1 MPLGE
6 VAVFCGSR
14 PGNQP
19 AFSTAA
25 VAVGSAL
32 AERRIGLVYGGASV
46 GLMGIVADAVLAAG
60 GRVTGVITETL
71 ADHEIA
77 HGGLTRLEVV
87 RTMHERK
94 ARMADLSDA
103 VIMLPGGFGTLE
115 EFMEAVTWV
124 HLGIHDKPCGVLN
137 VDGFFDHLL
146 RFLTYAV
153 EAGFIPRRL
162 VDGLIVSDDPVT
174 LLDALAHAAAPSR
187 PGHSPPEIGRASAQQ

>member
-1 MPLGE
+1 
-6 VAVFCGSR
+6 
-14 PGNQP
+14 
-19 AFSTAA
+19 
-25 VAVGSAL
+25 
-32 AERRIGLVYGGASV
+32 
-46 GLMGIVADAVLAAG
+46 MGIVADAVLAGG
-60 GRVTGVITETL
+60 GRVTGVITESL

-146 RFLTYAV
+146 RFLTSAV
-153 EAGFIPRRL
+153 DAGFIPGPL
-162 VDGLIVSDDPVT
+162 VNGLIVSDDPVT
-174 LLDALAHAAAPSR
+174 LLDALAQAAGSSTPARRGHPVARIGLRGGRVTSDRVQDGSTRPICAMNPSNL
-187 PGHSPPEIGRASAQQ
+187 GI

>member
-1 MPLGE
+1 MPLGQ

-14 PGNQP
+14 PGKQP
-19 AFSTAA
+19 AFATAA
-25 VAVGSAL
+25 GVVGKML
-32 AERRIGLVYGGASV
+32 AERGIGLVYGGASV
-46 GLMGIVADAVLAAG
+46 GLMGIVADAVLASG
-60 GRVTGVITETL
+60 GRATGVITESL

-77 HGGLTRLEVV
+77 HGGLTRLDVV
-87 RTMHERK
+87 QTMHERK

-146 RFLTYAV
+146 RFLAHAV
-153 EAGFIPRRL
+153 EAGFIPELL
-162 VDGLIVSDDPVT
+162 VSGLIVSDDPVT
-174 LLDALAHAAAPSR
+174 LLDALARAAGPSAP
-187 PGHSPPEIGRASAQQ
+187 GR

>member
-1 MPLGE
+1 MSLGQ
-6 VAVFCGSR
+6 VSVFCGSR
-14 PGNQP
+14 PGTQP
-19 AFSTAA
+19 AFATAA
-25 VAVGSAL
+25 GVIGNLL
-32 AERRIGLVYGGASV
+32 AERGIGLVYGGASV
-46 GLMGIVADAVLAAG
+46 GLMGVVADAVLASG
-60 GRVTGVITETL
+60 GRVTGVITESL

-153 EAGFIPRRL
+153 DTGFIPGPL
-162 VDGLIVSDDPVT
+162 VNGLIVSDDPVT
-174 LLDALAHAAAPSR
+174 LLDELAHAADSST
-187 PGHSPPEIGRASAQQ
+187 PGN

>member
-1 MPLGE
+1 MSLSQ
-6 VAVFCGSR
+6 VAVYCGSR

-25 VAVGSAL
+25 FAVGSVL
-32 AERRIGLVYGGASV
+32 AERGIGLVYGGASV
-46 GLMGIVADAVLAAG
+46 GLMGIVADAVLASG
-60 GRVTGVITETL
+60 GRATGVITESL

-77 HGGLTRLEVV
+77 HGGLTRLDIVP
-87 RTMHERK
+87 TMHARK

-146 RFLTYAV
+146 RFLTSAV
-153 EAGFIPRRL
+153 DAGFIPRHL
-162 VDGLIVSDDPVT
+162 VDGLIVSDHPVT
-174 LLDALAHAAAPSR
+174 LLDALAQAAA
-187 PGHSPPEIGRASAQQ
+187 SPPQGA